1 MNDLPLQ
8 VDADD
13 DFDSIIIEA
22 INYLFVLLPLK
33 ILDGSTKVFRAS
45 KESDFLLKY
54 WDDLKIIWYY
64 IKSAG
69 SVISIGFSKLTLRL
83 VHGLHNYITQQ
94 QNDPPLL
101 KSPLEAER

>member
-1 MNDLPLQ
+1 MNDLTLQ

-54 WDDLKIIWYY
+54 WDDLKIFDI
-64 IKSAG
+64 I
-69 SVISIGFSKLTLRL
+69 
-83 VHGLHNYITQQ
+83 
-94 QNDPPLL
+94 L
-101 KSPLEAER
+101 KVLEV